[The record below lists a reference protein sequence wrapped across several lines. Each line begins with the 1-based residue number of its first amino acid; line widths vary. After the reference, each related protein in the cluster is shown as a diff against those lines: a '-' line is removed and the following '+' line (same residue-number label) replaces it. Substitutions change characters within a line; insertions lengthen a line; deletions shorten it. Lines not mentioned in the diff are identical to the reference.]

1 MSHVL
6 AFDLQF
12 GASGDML
19 LGALFDLGLD
29 QTALLAELS
38 KLTLEGWSISPE
50 KTRKYHLSG
59 TVANVRCSETGVE
72 RHFRDI
78 EAIILRSALRATVAE
93 RVMRVFGRLA
103 DAEAAVHGS
112 TREEIHFHE
121 VGALDSIV
129 DITAFC
135 AAIDLLGVNSI
146 VFGDFFFGTGTV
158 MSRHGELPV
167 PVPAV
172 VRLAEGYRC
181 RLTGREGELV
191 TPTAAAILTALGAQ
205 TRPPGAPLLHKTGIG
220 FGSRNYPF
228 PSYTR
233 AMLFDGN
240 EADVA
245 VDEVFQIEC
254 NIDDLNPQV
263 YPHLIDKL
271 LRTGAL
277 DAYLTAVN
285 MKKGRP
291 GTLITVI
298 APHEALEVLRRTIY
312 TETTTLGLRLR
323 TVSRE
328 RLDRSFVTVCVDG
341 RDIRIK
347 QGVFLDGEVTA
358 QPEYEDCARAARESG
373 EPLRLV
379 MARALEEYAK
389 IRPAVR

>member
-1 MSHVL
+1 MSRVL

-59 TVANVRCSETGVE
+59 TTANVRCSETGVE
-72 RHFRDI
+72 RHFHDI

-121 VGALDSIV
+121 VGALDSII
-129 DITAFC
+129 DIAAFC
-135 AAIDLLGVNSI
+135 AAIDLLGVDSI

-263 YPHLIDKL
+263 YPHLIDEL
-271 LRTGAL
+271 LRNGAL

-298 APHEALEVLRRTIY
+298 APHEVLEVLRRTIY

-328 RLDRSFVTVCVDG
+328 RLDRSFVTVSVDG

>member
-1 MSHVL
+1 MSRVL
-6 AFDLQF
+6 SFDLQF

-29 QTALLAELS
+29 QAALMAELS
-38 KLTLEGWSISPE
+38 KLRLEGWSISPQ
-50 KTRKYHLSG
+50 KTRKHHLAG
-59 TVANVRCSETGVE
+59 TAANVRCSETGVE
-72 RHFRDI
+72 RRFRNI
-78 EAIILRSALRATVAE
+78 EAIILGSALGTTVAE
-93 RVMRVFGRLA
+93 RAMKVFGRLA

-121 VGALDSIV
+121 VGAIDSII

-135 AAIDLLGVNSI
+135 AAIDLLGADSI

-172 VRLAEGYRC
+172 VRLAEGYGC
-181 RLTGREGELV
+181 RFTGREGELV
-191 TPTAAAILTALGAQ
+191 TPTAAAILTALGTQ
-205 TRPPGAPLLHKTGIG
+205 TRPSGAPLLCATGIG

-233 AMLFDGN
+233 AMLF
-240 EADVA
+240 EKSEPHAA

-254 NIDDLNPQV
+254 NIDDMNPQV
-263 YPHLIDKL
+263 YPPLIDEL
-271 LRTGAL
+271 LRNGAL

-298 APHEALEVLRRTIY
+298 APQEALEALRRTIY
-312 TETTTLGLRLR
+312 TETTTLGLRIR

-328 RLDRSFVTVCVDG
+328 RLDRSFVTVSVDG

-373 EPLRLV
+373 EPLRRV

-389 IRPAVR
+389 KSGLQ